1 MKDKLRVFPLA
12 LFSAALL
19 ALIGAFAPQ
28 QLPVVLYKLVLVTLF
43 GFAGYWV
50 DRFIFPYA
58 RPHTQNGTLPQLR
71 RAIVVAACVLGGTLG
86 V

>member
-1 MKDKLRVFPLA
+1 MNDKLRVFPLA
-12 LFSAALL
+12 LLSAALL
-19 ALIGAFAPQ
+19 AVIGAFAPQ

-58 RPHTQNGTLPQLR
+58 RPHALTGSLPQLR
-71 RAIVVAACVLGGTLG
+71 RAIIVASCVVGGTLG